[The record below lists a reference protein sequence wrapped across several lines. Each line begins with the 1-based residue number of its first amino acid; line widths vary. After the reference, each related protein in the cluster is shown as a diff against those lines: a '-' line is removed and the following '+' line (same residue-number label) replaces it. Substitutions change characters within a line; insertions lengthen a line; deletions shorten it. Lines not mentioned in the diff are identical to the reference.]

1 MAMGYGSITAFMIV
15 FVGARIG
22 YIASTVNPFNVLI
35 AQGILN
41 IQGNPQLWLRVVAL
55 VVLTAIAIAW
65 VVLYAR
71 RVKKNPESSIAY
83 ADDIEKRKEHA
94 SNDELLEADFTGRQK
109 AVIIV
114 FVLGIVAIVWGL
126 VTWGWYMNE
135 ISAVFM
141 AMALLSGIV
150 SGMSEK
156 EIATEF
162 VKGLGDFVFSA
173 VVVGLA
179 RGILV
184 IANDG
189 LIIDTVLNAL
199 ATGLAGIPPVLF
211 TSILYVVDNLLSIL
225 VPSSSGIAA
234 LTIPIFGP
242 LVELMGLNPEAAV
255 TGLSMGSAAMSLIS
269 PTSAMLVAGLGVCKI
284 SLGQWWRVS
293 WKFFL
298 VVSAVCL
305 VFTAVSGL
313 LPIV

>member
-1 MAMGYGSITAFMIV
+1 
-15 FVGARIG
+15 
-22 YIASTVNPFNVLI
+22 LI

-126 VTWGWYMNE
+126 VTQGWYMNE

-199 ATGLAGIPPVLF
+199 ATGLAGIPLF
-211 TSILYVVDNLLSIL
+211 SL
-225 VPSSSGIAA
+225 PA
-234 LTIPIFGP
+234 FC
-242 LVELMGLNPEAAV
+242 
-255 TGLSMGSAAMSLIS
+255 MSLTTCFRFWFPALRASRRS
-269 PTSAMLVAGLGVCKI
+269 PSP
-284 SLGQWWRVS
+284 SLGLWLSS
-293 WKFFL
+293 W
-298 VVSAVCL
+298 
-305 VFTAVSGL
+305 G
-313 LPIV
+313 

>member
-1 MAMGYGSITAFMIV
+1 MIV

-114 FVLGIVAIVWGL
+114 FVLGIAAIVWGL
-126 VTWGWYMNE
+126 VTQGWYMNE

-199 ATGLAGIPPVLF
+199 ATGLAGIPSVLF